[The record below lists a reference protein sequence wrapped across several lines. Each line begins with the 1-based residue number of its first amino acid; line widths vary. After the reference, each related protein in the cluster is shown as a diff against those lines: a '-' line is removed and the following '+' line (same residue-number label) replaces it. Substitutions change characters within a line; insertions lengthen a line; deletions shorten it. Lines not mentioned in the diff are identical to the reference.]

1 MSENPNDIFFDLYK
15 QNIACYYNNKKILKI
30 INEGTTN
37 IPPTVSEMLIVY
49 ETNREKIKNFDEET
63 YLNHHKM
70 VKTILCKL
78 FNKSE
83 SKQQSL
89 FGDIQSNLNVVKSEF
104 LKYMD
109 NAAGL
114 TSSVGKS
121 LSETSSNISSKLPSL
136 ELMTD
141 EEVRKFGDDVSKEVS
156 EKVREIG
163 DNLSRRANET
173 MEQGKET
180 LHKWKE
186 QRKIREDYTKYLDTI
201 AEQIFHGYNAPRR

>member
-89 FGDIQSNLNVVKSEF
+89 
-104 LKYMD
+104 
-109 NAAGL
+109 
-114 TSSVGKS
+114 
-121 LSETSSNISSKLPSL
+121 L
-136 ELMTD
+136 EI
-141 EEVRKFGDDVSKEVS
+141 F
-156 EKVREIG
+156 
-163 DNLSRRANET
+163 N
-173 MEQGKET
+173 
-180 LHKWKE
+180 
-186 QRKIREDYTKYLDTI
+186 
-201 AEQIFHGYNAPRR
+201 QI

>member
-1 MSENPNDIFFDLYK
+1 MSENQNDIFFDLYK

-49 ETNREKIKNFDEET
+49 ETNREKIKKFDEET

-89 FGDIQSNLNVVKSEF
+89 FGDIQSNLNVVKLGF
-104 LKYMD
+104 LNYMD
-109 NAAGL
+109 KAAGL
-114 TSSVGKS
+114 TSYVGKS

-141 EEVRKFGDDVSKEVS
+141 KEVS
-156 EKVREIG
+156 
-163 DNLSRRANET
+163 SRVNET
-173 MEQGKET
+173 IEQREK
-180 LHKWKE
+180 K
-186 QRKIREDYTKYLDTI
+186 RKIREKYTKYLDTI
-201 AEQIFHGYNAPRR
+201 AEDIFHGYNAHRRGRFPFT